1 MSRRLLLALGVVAFL
16 LVAFVVARWL
26 TNEGAERTEI
36 HALLQDQARGDT
48 AAVLARLDGCA
59 ATPACADQARRA
71 IAKAR
76 RPGDVK
82 ILNLSS
88 ATAYSLGAATGRT
101 RVAWTVVGEG
111 LPVVQ
116 CVTVRRT
123 GNAVFGRKIVLERLS
138 LPIANEGSC

>member
-1 MSRRLLLALGVVAFL
+1 VSRRLLVALGVVAFL

-26 TNEGAERTEI
+26 TSEGAERTAI
-36 HALLQDQARGDT
+36 HALLRDEARGDA
-48 AAVLARLDGCA
+48 AAVLGRLDGCA
-59 ATPACADQARRA
+59 ADPACASQARRA

-88 ATAYSLGAATGRT
+88 ATAYALGAAEGRT

-111 LPVVQ
+111 LPTVQ
-116 CVTVRRT
+116 CVTVKRT
-123 GNAVFGRKIVLERLS
+123 GNAVVGRKIVLERLS